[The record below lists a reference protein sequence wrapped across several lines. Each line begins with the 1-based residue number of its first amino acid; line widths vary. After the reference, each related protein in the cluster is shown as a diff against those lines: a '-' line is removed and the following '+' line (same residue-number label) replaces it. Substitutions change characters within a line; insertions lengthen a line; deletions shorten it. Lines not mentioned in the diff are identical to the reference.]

1 MPHMTVEQMEQH
13 GCSKCWYLQKATS
26 WCLRYNCVV
35 DNIAR
40 ARKWREEQAQAL
52 AAGRGKPPSR
62 SERMK
67 AILEKRAA
75 ARQAE
80 HEARLALYHEG
91 YSDTEIAEQ
100 RGLTQATIRAWRVK
114 HGMAPNK
121 RLKPIER
128 QTLSRCNPEEHA
140 RRLAICRECES
151 DREAARRI
159 GIGRTAYQKWRKNN
173 GLPPAREI
181 T

>member
-1 MPHMTVEQMEQH
+1 MPHMTVEQMEQR

-26 WCLRYNCVV
+26 WCLRYNCVK

-40 ARKWREEQAQAL
+40 ARKWRDEQAQDRADMK
-52 AAGRGKPPSR
+52 KPAKR
-62 SERMK
+62 NERLEAKK
-67 AILEKRAA
+67 AENA
-75 ARQAE
+75 ARRAAE
-80 HEARLALYHEG
+80 HEARLALYREG
-91 YSDTEIAEQ
+91 YSDTEIAER
-100 RGLTQATIRAWRVK
+100 RGVTQSSIRSWR
-114 HGMAPNK
+114 MNQDLPANK

-140 RRLAICRECES
+140 RRLAICRECDS